1 MRQVLGSRPIIAASA
16 ALLAALAAAVPAQ
29 AASLTVTGD
38 DGNPVPLA
46 QNTPLGIRNM
56 SPSIGVGFLP
66 NEDANYSVTYTGP
79 DGVAAATTVNCF
91 TTKVPVNRGL
101 DYRGNGNYTITVTNF
116 AKADRNCATG
126 RSVETYTVAIGGV
139 VAIAPP
145 TKRHLIRSRNSYTTR
160 TLSLPFGGNP
170 GATLNEVVYARG
182 GVIAPDGGISGPVQS
197 AFVNPTT
204 GTVDFRVSE
213 AGSYTMVA
221 RASAYGGA
229 ARFFTPWSAPVTIQA
244 ISPFDLTSLRFPDSR
259 GPGYQLRGTLRDT
272 KIRGRVSLAIAR
284 GKKGGKYRSIG
295 RAKIS
300 SKGTFTKRFTERRT
314 GNYRIRV
321 KFGGSKTAQSGTIVN
336 QIRISRRFAL

>member
-1 MRQVLGSRPIIAASA
+1 MRQIPGLRPIIAVSA
-16 ALLAALAAAVPAQ
+16 VALATLGTAAAAQAAAV
-29 AASLTVTGD
+29 TVTGD

-56 SPSIGVGFLP
+56 SPSVGVGFLP
-66 NEDANYSVTYTGP
+66 TEDAYYSVSFAGP
-79 DGVAAATTVNCF
+79 DGVGAAIAVNCF

-116 AKADRNCATG
+116 AKADRNCATPT
-126 RSVETYTVAIGGV
+126 STETYTVVVGGS
-139 VAIAPP
+139 VAVGAP

-160 TLSLPFGGNP
+160 VLSLPFGANP

-182 GVIAPDGGISGPVQS
+182 GVIGPDGGISGPVQP
-197 AFVNPTT
+197 AFINSTT
-204 GTVDFRVSE
+204 GQVELRLRE
-213 AGSYTMVA
+213 AGSYVVVA

-229 ARFFTPWSAPVTIQA
+229 SRFFTPWSAPVTVQA
-244 ISPFDLTSLRFPDSR
+244 ISPFDLASLRFPDSR
-259 GPGYQLRGTLRDT
+259 GPKYQLRGTLRDT
-272 KIRGRVSLAIAR
+272 TIRGRVSLSMAR

-300 SKGTFTKRFTERRT
+300 SKGTFTKRFTQRRT
-314 GNYRIRV
+314 GTYRIRV
-321 KFGGSKTAQSGTIVN
+321 KYSGSKTAQSGTIVN